1 MAAGMAAATAAGMA
15 VATAAGMVAATA
27 AETVE
32 ATAVGMAT
40 VVAMAAGM
48 AVAGTPPQVLLRPE
62 SGAMAVRPDR
72 LHRAAPALQM
82 TVETRH

>member
-1 MAAGMAAATAAGMA
+1 
-15 VATAAGMVAATA
+15 MVAATA